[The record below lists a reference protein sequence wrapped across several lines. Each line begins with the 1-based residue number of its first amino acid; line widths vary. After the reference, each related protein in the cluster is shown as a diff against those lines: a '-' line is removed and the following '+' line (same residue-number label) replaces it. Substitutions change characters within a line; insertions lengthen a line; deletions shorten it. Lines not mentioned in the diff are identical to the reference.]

1 MDVGLQDT
9 IACRVVDEFLQHIYN
24 PDFTMSDSDYMHIL
38 RNFWKISGS
47 WEKLLAGDIEEIRK
61 LEGVLD
67 IFVNDRILL
76 QGDR

>member
-24 PDFTMSDSDYMHIL
+24 PDFSMEDSDYIHIL
-38 RNFWKISGS
+38 HNFWKISGS
-47 WEKLLAGDIEEIRK
+47 WEKLLAGDVEEIRK

-67 IFVNDRILL
+67 IFVQDRILL
-76 QGDR
+76 QRGR

>member
-24 PDFTMSDSDYMHIL
+24 PDFVMEDSDYINIL
-38 RNFWKISGS
+38 RNFWKLSGS
-47 WEKLLAGDIEEIRK
+47 WEKLLFGDIDHVRK

-67 IFVNDRILL
+67 VFVSDKILL
-76 QGDR
+76 QGTR